1 MTITEIFRTFG
12 PEYLALY
19 PNMPLPHKKTF
30 AAMVNCRSGSL
41 GVTIYRCEGC
51 GKKHVIDRS
60 CGNRHC
66 PQCQYHKSRQWLQAQ
81 LQKRLP
87 GKYFLIT
94 FTVPEQLR
102 GFCRSHQ
109 DSAYN
114 ALFHASSEAIKK
126 LALDPRFIG
135 TDLPGFTSVLH
146 TWGRQMHYHPHLHLV
161 VPAGGLSPD
170 RKRWLP
176 SRNMFYLPVRAL
188 SHIFRA
194 KFRDEMRGFLADID
208 PVVWQMEWNVNVQP
222 VGDGASVL
230 KYLAPYIFRVAIS
243 NSRIIEVKDRSV
255 VFAYRKKGSNRL
267 RHVTVDVMEFIRRFL
282 QHVLPEGFM
291 KVRHYGFMSANCS
304 VSLVR
309 LRLLILE
316 HLKGLQFCPEDLAP
330 SDARPSIPKPVC
342 PSCGGVLLY
351 LFSLI
356 PARFC
361 RGST

>member
-1 MTITEIFRTFG
+1 MTITEMFRAFG

-19 PNMPLPHKKTF
+19 PDMPFQHKKTF
-30 AAMVNCRSGSL
+30 AAMVNCRSGIL
-41 GVTIYRCEGC
+41 GATVYRCEGC

-87 GKYFLIT
+87 GNHFLVT

-102 GFCRSHQ
+102 HFCRSHQ
-109 DSAYN
+109 DDAYD
-114 ALFHASSEAIKK
+114 ALFHASSDAIKK

-146 TWGRQMHYHPHLHLV
+146 TWGRQMQYHPHMHLI

-170 RKRWLP
+170 RTRWLP
-176 SRNMFYLPVRAL
+176 SRNNFYLPVEAL

-194 KFRDEMRGFLADID
+194 KFRDELSRFLAEID
-208 PVVWQMEWNVNVQP
+208 TAVWQIDWNVNVQP
-222 VGDGASVL
+222 VGDGTAVL

-255 VFAYRKKGSNRL
+255 VFSYRKKGSNRL
-267 RHVTVDVMEFIRRFL
+267 RQVTVDVMEFIRRFL

-291 KVRHYGFMSANCS
+291 KVRHYGFMSANCPAG
-304 VSLVR
+304 LTR

-316 HLKGLQFCPEDLAP
+316 HLKRLQFSLEDLAP
-330 SDARPSIPKPVC
+330 SDARPPLPKPVC
-342 PSCGGVLLY
+342 PSCGGTLLY